1 MIPRL
6 DLDGPESLW
15 PTQWPAQQ
23 HRSFRTPFEAR
34 APLRKIRVVIDMD
47 TTSHEGTDQWSAA
60 RLLAGILRHPY
71 LQVTRFS
78 DTGPPPGSPRLP
90 PPNDQMAKG
99 WVTLA
104 DGSAGER
111 GGVDYSVGEH
121 AGCTGYEPD
130 TAAWVARDPNTSY
143 GHLDPT
149 AARQRRDRDGV
160 AMAVAISLTCSSP
173 TANTCFCDA
182 TRPITSACAPP
193 SKASHCSVST
203 SGLKAITDTGSIR
216 MAV

>member
-1 MIPRL
+1 MIPRA
-6 DLDGPESLW
+6 GPRQDRKASG
-15 PTQWPAQQ
+15 Q
-23 HRSFRTPFEAR
+23 RSGPPSNTDPSSDPFEAR
-34 APLRKIRVVIDMD
+34 APLRKIRVVIDIRN

-78 DTGPPPGSPRLP
+78 DTGPPPGSPRPP

-111 GGVDYSVGEH
+111 GGVNYPVWRTRRLHRLRTGH
-121 AGCTGYEPD
+121 GCLGLLG
-130 TAAWVARDPNTSY
+130 DPNTSY

-182 TRPITSACAPP
+182 TRPITNGVCTTVESV
-193 SKASHCSVST
+193 ASL
-203 SGLKAITDTGSIR
+203 GLYLRAQGDYR
-216 MAV
+216 